1 MLNLEVLIGKTAAKK
16 IADNNLNVLQ
26 CSEDSIQYLIGKKA
40 AEKIK
45 AAKQLCTFTAE
56 HLTITSSKHIAEI
69 FNDLKYLDIEQMHVL
84 CLDRRNKII
93 SKFML
98 SSGGRFATYCDTAS
112 LFKRILLSNANGF
125 AIVHNHPSANPN
137 PSNDDISLTNKIKEA
152 AKLLDLRFIDHVIIA
167 GNDYYSFIDNGYL

>member
-45 AAKQLCTFTAE
+45 AAKQLCTFNVE
-56 HLTITSSKHIAEI
+56 HLTITSSKNIAEI
-69 FNDLKYLDIEQMHVL
+69 FNDMKYLDIEQMHVL
-84 CLDRRNKII
+84 CLDRRNKVI

-98 SSGGRFATYCDTAS
+98 SSGGRFATLCDTAS

-125 AIVHNHPSANPN
+125 AIVHNHPSGTNA
-137 PSNDDISLTNKIKEA
+137 PSQTDIDLTKKIKEGS
-152 AKLLDLRFIDHVIIA
+152 KLLDLNLIDHVIIA
-167 GNDYYSFIDNGYL
+167 GDNYFSFVDSGYL